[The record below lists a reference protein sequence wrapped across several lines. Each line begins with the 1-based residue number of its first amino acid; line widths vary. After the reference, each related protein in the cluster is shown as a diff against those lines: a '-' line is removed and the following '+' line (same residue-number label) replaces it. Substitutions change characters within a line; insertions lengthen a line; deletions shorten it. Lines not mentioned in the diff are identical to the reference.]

1 MGSER
6 SFSTDE
12 NTNPQDL
19 KKCPQNYK
27 PWIWTLVV
35 MAAITTGWAVYDG
48 FQKGGY
54 FSNAFNRGGEATQ
67 EWNSRKFATQSAM
80 QSPIAPEQAR
90 GLQTSYHTIIDSVR
104 PAVITI
110 DAVGN
115 TPTVAGVNPPDMQAE
130 IPVAGFNR
138 IGSGVIIEPRGYV
151 LSSYHVIAGAEA
163 LKATVYGPGGALQ
176 YSLKLVK
183 ADIASDLALLR
194 IQGGGPFPFAT
205 LGDSDAA
212 RTGDMI
218 LTMGNPF
225 GFDQTVTSGMISSRN
240 RTLKI
245 ENVVYENLIQTDSP
259 INRGSSGGPL
269 VNVKGEA
276 IGINTAIFAPTGVF
290 NGIGFAIPI
299 NRASE
304 LVGGV
309 VDFNNTAPDVGT
321 GQLAAWARCGRQV
334 GNSFRLPDGQ
344 VITPPH
350 TFKGNCVDCHPQLF
364 GQAGAGNGQGPGQGL
379 GRGLGQGLG
388 RGNVL
393 SNPAPANQVGL
404 RNGTGPGCLP
414 VAGTPATAEPYL
426 GIELVEVD
434 SVIARQFNMVQP
446 EGVLVN
452 NVHAGGPAETSG
464 LQRGD
469 VIIRVAGRKIK
480 NSNDL
485 NQILARQKIGS
496 KVELVV
502 VRNGSR
508 QTVKLKTGAVPFVA
522 APKPQVR
529 QATEF
534 EWLGAEMTPLSPA
547 LTPYLKNGV
556 YVAESGGI
564 LLLAGLKTSDVI
576 VGISG
581 KKVADMNTFIQLTKT
596 VNAKSGFMLDVIRA
610 GNPLYITVKV

>member
-6 SFSTDE
+6 SFSTVE

-115 TPTVAGVNPPDMQAE
+115 TPAAAAANQPDMQAE

-269 VNVKGEA
+269 VNVKGEV

-334 GNSFRLPDGQ
+334 GNAFRLPSGQ
-344 VITPPH
+344 LIQAPH
-350 TFKGNCVDCHPQLF
+350 PFKGNCVDCHPQLLSQTAP
-364 GQAGAGNGQGPGQGL
+364 GVNNVAAGAKPGTVRVAAPGQKVGTTEPTLGL
-379 GRGLGQGLG
+379 SLL
-388 RGNVL
+388 NVDEI
-393 SNPAPANQVGL
+393 N
-404 RNGTGPGCLP
+404 
-414 VAGTPATAEPYL
+414 
-426 GIELVEVD
+426 
-434 SVIARQFNMVQP
+434 ARQFNIVVP
-446 EGVLVN
+446 EGALVN
-452 NVHAGGPAETSG
+452 NVIPGGPGEAAG

-469 VIIRVAGRKIK
+469 VLLRIDGRKIR
-480 NSNDL
+480 D
-485 NQILARQKIGS
+485 IETITDFIAAQKVGKKFEI
-496 KVELVV
+496 VYL
-502 VRNGSR
+502 RNGSR
-508 QTVKLKTGAVPFVA
+508 QTTKIKTGVKAVA
-522 APKPQVR
+522 AATVPVPPVKPQG
-529 QATEF
+529 EF
-534 EWLGAEMTPLSPA
+534 EWKGGDFQPLSPA
-547 LTPYLKNGV
+547 LSPYVKNGV
-556 YVAESGGI
+556 YVADIEGI
-564 LLLAGLKTSDVI
+564 MALSGLKVGDII
-576 VGISG
+576 VGADG
-581 KKVADMNTFIQLTKT
+581 KQVTDLNSFMMI
-596 VNAKSGFMLDVIRA
+596 AKNLDPKKGFMLDVIRA
-610 GNPLYITVKV
+610 GNPLYITVKG